1 MNTVDLGASTSSL
14 SEAIIYPWIAQ
25 PPDGRPRSL
34 SCQLPGP
41 PLQWQL
47 LVDDEV
53 SSAKSPGNSP
63 RNSFSSTGSVASQAS
78 SSKDNRS
85 EHGSQGSR
93 AGLGKLARFLTSRDK
108 SVASDR
114 PASHGSDSSLAP
126 DIASLRKA
134 NSIDSLLESSSSG
147 YNLDSIAQNGGVSPV
162 TPGSSGKPLPASPS
176 VPAKLESHK
185 KGNGSSTSP
194 TVSKH
199 SKGSRQGSLERIIDS
214 SPLTKAERKKLEKY
228 NKFNIDLQALFAAVE
243 HKQLDRARGILETTN
258 VDVNSVN
265 ADGFTPL
272 DLAVMTTNV
281 AMVQLLQS
289 HGAAE
294 SPKFPCRETR
304 SNQLQTLVREAGRC
318 VEDLGT
324 CVLSAATNGSLSA
337 ALLKEKER
345 QLSLWQRRHQ
355 LLKRMKTGF
364 DHLRPPDPPSS
375 VQLEVVGNRSLK
387 VKFCAPE
394 TAYQESSIVTKYK
407 VEWSCYEDFSLLAG
421 SREISDVQKLE
432 LMIPDLTQGSTYFVR
447 VAAGNVKG
455 FSSWRSASPLS
466 ATPSSWRDVEGKVP
480 RSSGRLGKLDDLFH
494 QIINSRSGHASEIK
508 DLSETPQQQR
518 RQVRKSIKHL
528 FTSAPKFQKNM
539 KRGVFLACLLYHEDR
554 IIVTAEDTLPI
565 LEVDETYP
573 SPLHTDFHWLMKV
586 ACTWEDVK
594 TLRQDMEKSHS
605 SSNVH
610 FRSKLLQAAEQM
622 QSALGLQD
630 LGQLY
635 YLPLKDSEG
644 TTVLCTVKHIQDPK
658 TMVTLSVRWLPLYK
672 IQRKRANNSDSNGDN
687 PGVNDLLL
695 DSLQEMI
702 LYSQVSNKPLSRG
715 LYVGYMKLK
724 SSVDAIRVV
733 VPRLIP
739 NVLPHAKIR
748 DNPHVSCEEWQWF
761 KSLASGSLPVG
772 PTEIQMKFQ
781 KALSLAT
788 KQLLTELDIPENVID
803 LHRYYDVEVI
813 ELSEN
818 VSFLLVLPP
827 VDSVCSVPGQCDE
840 ITSRPDCI
848 PLPIQ
853 IFEMIHMT
861 TYQPNFIM
869 RYSRLSSIL
878 EMDNMLAHHA
888 HREAFSSTEL
898 SEAKSRLN
906 QLQEFQS
913 QVDNMWRAIR
923 WIMDVLTFA
932 RDKQGSNGVLLKD
945 IWTNASS
952 PDSPRI
958 NSPEQVKEVTE
969 STRTSP
975 APSMRL
981 LDTEKRQIRRCSSTS
996 RLQISRTD
1004 LAVDIMN
1011 CKAHSAE
1018 RLGDSTSR
1026 SSIRSSFAGSLKS
1039 FSSVDIAVDP
1049 KEHFSSNDDELD
1061 RVDVAETS
1069 SRPSSPVAESESE
1082 IRVYADYETG
1092 LASGYSVKLSVNRLT
1107 TARDIVET
1115 IVKQM
1120 NTGVMVKGK
1129 QGPIYDESQFH
1140 TFCLVVTVGARER
1153 CLSDDFHPLEL
1164 QGPWLKGKLS
1174 VRRKSTPF
1182 NNGAD

>member
-1 MNTVDLGASTSSL
+1 MRL
-14 SEAIIYPWIAQ
+14 
-25 PPDGRPRSL
+25 
-34 SCQLPGP
+34 
-41 PLQWQL
+41 
-47 LVDDEV
+47 
-53 SSAKSPGNSP
+53 SAK
-63 RNSFSSTGSVASQAS
+63 
-78 SSKDNRS
+78 RS
-85 EHGSQGSR
+85 H
-93 AGLGKLARFLTSRDK
+93 T
-108 SVASDR
+108 
-114 PASHGSDSSLAP
+114 
-126 DIASLRKA
+126 
-134 NSIDSLLESSSSG
+134 
-147 YNLDSIAQNGGVSPV
+147 YNVNG
-162 TPGSSGKPLPASPS
+162 
-176 VPAKLESHK
+176 
-185 KGNGSSTSP
+185 
-194 TVSKH
+194 
-199 SKGSRQGSLERIIDS
+199 
-214 SPLTKAERKKLEKY
+214 
-228 NKFNIDLQALFAAVE
+228 
-243 HKQLDRARGILETTN
+243 
-258 VDVNSVN
+258 
-265 ADGFTPL
+265 DGFTPL

-289 HGAAE
+289 HGATE
-294 SPKFPCRETR
+294 SPKFPCRESR
-304 SNQLQTLVREAGRC
+304 SSHLQTLVREAGRC
-318 VEDLGT
+318 VDDLET

-375 VQLEVVGNRSLK
+375 VQLEVVGTRSLK
-387 VKFCAPE
+387 VKFSEPD
-394 TAYQESSIVTKYK
+394 TAHKEDSIVTKYK

-432 LMIPDLTQGSTYFVR
+432 IMIPDLTQGSTYFVR

-455 FSSWRSASPLS
+455 FSSWKSASPLS
-466 ATPSSWRDVEGKVP
+466 ATPSCWRDVEGKLP
-480 RSSGRLGKLDDLFH
+480 RSSGRMGKLDDLFH
-494 QIINSRSGHASEIK
+494 QIINSRAGHASEIK
-508 DLSETPQQQR
+508 DLSDTPQQQR

-539 KRGVFLACLLYHEDR
+539 KRGVFLACLLYHDDR

-594 TLRQDMEKSHS
+594 ILRQDMEKSHS

-610 FRSKLLQAAEQM
+610 FRSKLLQAVEQM
-622 QSALGLQD
+622 QAALGLQD

-644 TTVLCTVKHIQDPK
+644 TTVLCTVKHVRDPK
-658 TMVTLSVRWLPLYK
+658 TMVTLSVRWMPLYK

-702 LYSQVSNKPLSRG
+702 MYSQVSNKPLPKG

-733 VPRLIP
+733 VPRMTP

-761 KSLASGSLPVG
+761 KNLSTGCLPSAPSEFQV
-772 PTEIQMKFQ
+772 KFQ

-788 KQLLTELDIPENVID
+788 KQLLSELDIPENVAD

-813 ELSEN
+813 ELSED
-818 VSFLLVLPP
+818 VAFILVLPP

-861 TYQPNFIM
+861 TYQSSFIT

-888 HREAFSSTEL
+888 QREAFSTSEL
-898 SEAKSRLN
+898 SEAKSRLS
-906 QLQEFQS
+906 QLQEFQT
-913 QVDNMWRAIR
+913 QVDNMWRAVR

-932 RDKQGSNGVLLKD
+932 RDKQGSNGIPLKD

-952 PDSPRI
+952 PDSPSI
-958 NSPEQVKEVTE
+958 VLPQQMKQVTE

-975 APSMRL
+975 TPSVRL
-981 LDTEKRQIRRCSSTS
+981 MDVERKQIRRCSSTS
-996 RLQISRTD
+996 RLQISYTD
-1004 LAVDIMN
+1004 LSCDSDSIN
-1011 CKAHSAE
+1011 SGSKAHSAE
-1018 RLGDSTSR
+1018 RLDDSNFEKESNYR

-1039 FSSVDIAVDP
+1039 LSSADIAG
-1049 KEHFSSNDDELD
+1049 DDDKLSIYSKDSACSIDEECHKDSKSGDDALQL
-1061 RVDVAETS
+1061 
-1069 SRPSSPVAESESE
+1069 SSPAPSHSQNSGI
-1082 IRVYADYETG
+1082 IRVYAAYETG
-1092 LASGYSVKLSVNRLT
+1092 LPSGTSVKLHVTPLT
-1107 TARDIVET
+1107 TAREVVDLV
-1115 IVKQM
+1115 VKQLNM
-1120 NTGVMVKGK
+1120 AVILKGRG
-1129 QGPIYDESQFH
+1129 GPIYGNSQLH
-1140 TFCLVVTVGARER
+1140 SFCLVATAGARER
-1153 CLSDDFHPLEL
+1153 CLSDDFQPMKL
-1164 QGPWLKGKLS
+1164 QGPWLKGKLF
-1174 VRRKSTPF
+1174 VRRKNNLFNRST
-1182 NNGAD
+1182 D